1 MKNSAKNIWREVFL
15 SMPSFLWLS
24 IFFLLPTLIIFAIS
38 FKPATF
44 DGTVAPGWTWR
55 TLLSLRNPN
64 YPEIIFRTIWLSL
77 ATTIFTIALS
87 VPIAYYIARCS
98 AWKRDLV
105 LFLTIIPFWTSFLIR
120 IFAWKGVL
128 HPDGLLKQALVLC
141 RIISPDT
148 MLLYRPEAV
157 LLVMIYTELPFAI
170 LPLYAAAEKF
180 DFSLMDAAQD
190 LGATRFQSVLSTFIP
205 GIRSGILYATLMVL
219 VPNLG
224 CYVTSEV
231 IGGTS
236 CMLMGNRI
244 KECAIDFRN
253 LPHACALS
261 LFLMLGV
268 FMAIFTIYLFV
279 RIRGGREAVAEIA
292 KSAAEA
298 VG

>member
-1 MKNSAKNIWREVFL
+1 MKNSAKNIWREIFL
-15 SMPSFLWLS
+15 SMPSFVWLS

-77 ATTIFTIALS
+77 ATTFFTIAIS

-128 HPDGLLKQALVLC
+128 HPDGLLKQALVFCHIL
-141 RIISPDT
+141 SPDT

-180 DFSLMDAAQD
+180 DFTLIEAALD
-190 LGATRFQSVLSTFIP
+190 LGAGRLYAFMSVFIP
-205 GIRSGILYATLMVL
+205 GIKAGLVSACLMVL
-219 VPNLG
+219 IPSFGSYVVPDVVGGLG
-224 CYVTSEV
+224 SEMIGNV
-231 IGGTS
+231 IVQRTFT
-236 CMLMGNRI
+236 
-244 KECAIDFRN
+244 DRN
-253 LPHACALS
+253 LPAASALS
-261 LFLMLGV
+261 SVLILAMLVPLLYFLWGKKH
-268 FMAIFTIYLFV
+268 
-279 RIRGGREAVAEIA
+279 GKSEPEPA
-292 KSAAEA
+292 KE
-298 VG
+298 VV